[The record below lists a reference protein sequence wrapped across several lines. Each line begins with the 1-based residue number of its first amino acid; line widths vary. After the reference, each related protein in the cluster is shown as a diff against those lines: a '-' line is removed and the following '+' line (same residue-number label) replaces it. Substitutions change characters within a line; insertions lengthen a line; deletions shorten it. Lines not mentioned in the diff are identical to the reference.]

1 MPTDTTKPT
10 IRDHLPKLLKLLD
23 LADKHDA
30 DACSISITQY
40 GYAMLHLE
48 DDSTAAVDAIADEL
62 GIPGTAEKYSGI
74 YNRRSSSYSV
84 FCVDRI
90 EDALDV
96 SDVFDDDPYDPS
108 PYKGIVA

>member
-1 MPTDTTKPT
+1 MPIDTTKPT

-40 GYAMLHLE
+40 GYATLHLE

-62 GIPGTAEKYSGI
+62 GIPRPAEKYSGI
-74 YNRRSSSYSV
+74 YIRRGSDYMV
-84 FCVDRI
+84 FCGYSAATCSCGTPCDHTS
-90 EDALDV
+90 A
-96 SDVFDDDPYDPS
+96 SS
-108 PYKGIVA
+108 

>member
-1 MPTDTTKPT
+1 MPIDTTKPT

-40 GYAMLHLE
+40 GYATLHLE

-62 GIPGTAEKYSGI
+62 GMTGTGEKYGGI
-74 YNRRSSSYSV
+74 YIRRGSDDYMV
-84 FCVDRI
+84 FCGYSAATCSCGTPCDHTS
-90 EDALDV
+90 A
-96 SDVFDDDPYDPS
+96 SS
-108 PYKGIVA
+108 